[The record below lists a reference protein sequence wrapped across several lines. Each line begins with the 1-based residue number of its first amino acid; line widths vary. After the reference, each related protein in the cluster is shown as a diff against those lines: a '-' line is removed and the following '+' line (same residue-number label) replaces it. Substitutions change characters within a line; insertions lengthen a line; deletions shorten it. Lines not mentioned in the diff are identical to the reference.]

1 MRDFIAKNVFFRLFI
16 ALAAGIASFG
26 WFGWSAIVFFAFV
39 IVTVGLSLFY
49 LFTKNR
55 LQSDVVF
62 GVAVMLLIFSFGYL
76 LGYDFYSNIP
86 KNIADGKAGFFEVEL
101 SRYPIEK
108 QKSILV
114 YADLLQ
120 YSDSTAASRIDGKVV
135 FVFTERQSGKIAPKR
150 R

>member
-39 IVTVGLSLFY
+39 IVAVGLSLFY

-62 GVAVMLLIFSFGYL
+62 GVAVILLIF
-76 LGYDFYSNIP
+76 
-86 KNIADGKAGFFEVEL
+86 
-101 SRYPIEK
+101 
-108 QKSILV
+108 
-114 YADLLQ
+114 
-120 YSDSTAASRIDGKVV
+120 
-135 FVFTERQSGKIAPKR
+135 
-150 R
+150 